1 MFINCDLIV
10 NKEVYSQFKSLVTC
24 CICNGIVVNP
34 KACKYCLNIF
44 CERCIDNYISYARA
58 CPFKCK
64 YLEFFY
70 PNSKSIKNN
79 LDKLYFICKCN
90 EKFRYSSFI
99 QHLHSCG
106 EEEVE
111 CIECN
116 NITTKKYVDK
126 RLKYIEEM
134 KLKLDNTKSQLLK
147 LDEVCNQIQVKNGK
161 LVIQKDKLLNQ
172 NTFLK
177 NQRNRYLKM
186 VADSNIEL
194 TDFINSLCDEEK
206 ELVLKELNSGKIF
219 SKQSEKSRN
228 KETEITEENRRK
240 IEKEVTIQI
249 DYLNQKGLDLIH
261 KNECEHYIFN
271 QIPFFDCC
279 RKIYPCYI
287 CHNHKEDHKSEK
299 VVFYFCLECQNLTVI
314 IKTKIVCQ
322 FCGIRN
328 SCLKI

>member
-1 MFINCDLIV
+1 
-10 NKEVYSQFKSLVTC
+10 
-24 CICNGIVVNP
+24 
-34 KACKYCLNIF
+34 
-44 CERCIDNYISYARA
+44 
-58 CPFKCK
+58 
-64 YLEFFY
+64 
-70 PNSKSIKNN
+70 
-79 LDKLYFICKCN
+79 
-90 EKFRYSSFI
+90 
-99 QHLHSCG
+99 
-106 EEEVE
+106 
-111 CIECN
+111 
-116 NITTKKYVDK
+116 
-126 RLKYIEEM
+126 
-134 KLKLDNTKSQLLK
+134 
-147 LDEVCNQIQVKNGK
+147 
-161 LVIQKDKLLNQ
+161 
-172 NTFLK
+172 
-177 NQRNRYLKM
+177 M